1 MHSSSK
7 FLTFC
12 FISLALAF
20 VSCKDDNK
28 QKEGSQQ
35 QQVNDSSAQMK
46 EVMAIHDEVM
56 PKMSQLNAMIVKLEA
71 EVDSTTARGQE
82 AATIV
87 FELQDAYK
95 SMMTW
100 MKDFSLVFTT
110 EEIMDGSELSDQ
122 KKELLN
128 QEEEKVK
135 IVREEINGSL
145 EKAKSFLDS

>member
-1 MHSSSK
+1 MHRFSK

-12 FISLALAF
+12 FLALTLAF

-35 QQVNDSSAQMK
+35 EQVDDSSAQMK

-56 PKMSQLNAMIVKLEA
+56 PKMSELNAMIVKLEA

-100 MKDFSLVFTT
+100 MKDFSQGFTT
-110 EEIMDGSELSDQ
+110 EEIMDGSELNEE
-122 KKELLN
+122 KKQLLN
-128 QEEEKVK
+128 QEEEKVR
-135 IVREEINGSL
+135 IVRDKINGSL
-145 EKAKSFLDS
+145 EKAKSFLNS

>member
-12 FISLALAF
+12 FLVFTLAF

-35 QQVNDSSAQMK
+35 EQVDDSSAQMK
-46 EVMAIHDEVM
+46 DVMAIHDEVM
-56 PKMSQLNAMIVKLEA
+56 PKMSELNAMIVKMEA
-71 EVDSTTARGQE
+71 EVDSTTVRGQE
-82 AATIV
+82 AAAIV
-87 FELQDAYK
+87 LELQDAYK

-100 MKDFSLVFTT
+100 MKDFSQGFTT
-110 EEIMDGSELSDQ
+110 EEIMEGAKLSDQ

-128 QEEEKVK
+128 QEEEKVR
-135 IVREEINGSL
+135 IVREKINGSL
-145 EKAKSFLDS
+145 EKAKSFLNS

>member
-7 FLTFC
+7 FLTF
-12 FISLALAF
+12 FFLALALAF

-35 QQVNDSSAQMK
+35 EQVDDSSAQMK

-56 PKMSQLNAMIVKLEA
+56 PKMSELNAMIVKLEA
-71 EVDSTTARGQE
+71 EVDSTTVRGQE
-82 AATIV
+82 AAAIV
-87 FELQDAYK
+87 LELQDAYK

-100 MKDFSLVFTT
+100 MKDFSQGFTT
-110 EEIMDGSELSDQ
+110 KEIMDGSELNEE
-122 KKELLN
+122 KKQLLN
-128 QEEEKVK
+128 QEEEKVR
-135 IVREEINGSL
+135 IVRDKINGSL

>member
-1 MHSSSK
+1 MHNSSK

-12 FISLALAF
+12 FLVLTLAF

-35 QQVNDSSAQMK
+35 EQVDDSSAQMK

-56 PKMSQLNAMIVKLEA
+56 PKMSELNAMIVKLEA
-71 EVDSTTARGQE
+71 EVDSTTVRGQE
-82 AATIV
+82 AAAIV
-87 FELQDAYK
+87 LELQDAYK

-100 MKDFSLVFTT
+100 MKDFSQGFTT
-110 EEIMDGSELSDQ
+110 KEIMDGSELNEE
-122 KKELLN
+122 KKQLLN
-128 QEEEKVK
+128 QEEEKVR
-135 IVREEINGSL
+135 IVRDKINGSL

>member
-12 FISLALAF
+12 FLVFTLAF

-35 QQVNDSSAQMK
+35 EQVDDSSAQMK

-56 PKMSQLNAMIVKLEA
+56 PKMSELNAMIVKLEA

-100 MKDFSLVFTT
+100 MKDFSQGFTT
-110 EEIMDGSELSDQ
+110 EEIMDGSELNEE
-122 KKELLN
+122 KKQLLN
-128 QEEEKVK
+128 QEEEKVR
-135 IVREEINGSL
+135 IVRDKINGSL
-145 EKAKSFLDS
+145 EKAKSFLNS